1 MKKQIAIL
9 GSTGSIGTQALQ
21 VIEEHPDLY
30 EVYAL
35 TANNRVDLLVEQ
47 ARKFMPEAVVIA
59 NEEKYLQLKE
69 ALSDLPVKVYAGADA
84 LSQIVESQPI
94 DIVLASM
101 VGYAGLRPTI
111 NAIKAG
117 KAIALANK
125 ETLVVAGEL
134 INALANQYHIP
145 VLPVDSEHSAIF
157 QCLEINNR
165 LEKVIL
171 TASGGPFR
179 TYTMEQLQTVTKA
192 QALKH
197 PNWEMGAKITIDS
210 ASMMNKG
217 FEVIEA
223 KWLFGMRPEQIEVVV
238 HPQSVIHSMVQF
250 EDGAVKAQLGMPDM
264 RLPIQYA
271 FSYPERVKS
280 SFERLDFARITDL
293 TFEQPDTKRF
303 RNLALAYEAL
313 YRAGNMPCIVN
324 AANEV
329 VVDAFLKDKISFL
342 GMSDVIEQTMGKVA
356 YITGPHGAYGVVEA
370 VEGSQEHDVRFRHG
384 FVNDGCRIKAVHH
397 RHFNIHQHQLRL
409 NLTGAFNR
417 LPSVRNSLDEC
428 IRAKQIAHLSAQ
440 ILQTQRFVL
449 RDQYL

>member
-21 VIEEHPDLY
+21 VIAEHPDMY

-35 TANNRVDLLVEQ
+35 TANNKVELLIRQ
-47 ARKFMPEAVVIA
+47 ARQFMPEAVVIA
-59 NEEKYLQLKE
+59 NEDKYAQLKE
-69 ALSDLPVKVYAGADA
+69 ALSDLPIKVYAGAEA
-84 LSQIVESQPI
+84 LCEVVQSQPI
-94 DIVLASM
+94 DIVLTAM
-101 VGYAGLRPTI
+101 VGYAGLKPTI

-117 KAIALANK
+117 KTIALANK

-134 INALANQYHIP
+134 INDLAQQYRTPI
-145 VLPVDSEHSAIF
+145 LPVDSEHSAVF
-157 QCLEINNR
+157 QCLTGEVGNPI
-165 LEKVIL
+165 EKVIL

-179 TYTMEQLQTVTKA
+179 TYSLEQLKSVTKT

-223 KWLFGMRPEQIEVVV
+223 KWLFGVKPEQIEVVV

-271 FSYPERVKS
+271 FSYPDRVRS
-280 SFERLDFARITDL
+280 SFDRLDFSLCTNL

-313 YRAGNMPCIVN
+313 HRAGNMPCIVN

-329 VVDAFLKDKISFL
+329 VVAAFLRDEIGFL
-342 GMSDVIEQTMGKVA
+342 HMSDVIEQTMAKVSYVKTPTYDDYVA
-356 YITGPHGAYGVVEA
+356 TDAEA
-370 VEGSQEHDVRFRHG
+370 RRV
-384 FVNDGCRIKAVHH
+384 
-397 RHFNIHQHQLRL
+397 
-409 NLTGAFNR
+409 
-417 LPSVRNSLDEC
+417 
-428 IRAKQIAHLSAQ
+428 AQ
-440 ILQTQRFVL
+440 GMI
-449 RDQYL
+449 